1 MAVENKTTIILP
13 DGRAV
18 EVLKPVIVSAS
29 RSTDIPAFYP
39 DWFFKRLEIGYSVW
53 TNPFNG
59 IRSYISYEDTRFIV
73 FWSKNPRPLLSYLD
87 RLDERGIGCYIQ
99 YTVNDYEKEGYEPYV
114 PPLFERIDTFK
125 RLAERL
131 GPDRVIWRNDPL
143 MLTDMIGIDELL
155 ERMQRIGDALQGYTG
170 KLVFS
175 FADLSCYARVV
186 KNLNNSRVRYIEWEP
201 DLMKETAREISKLNS
216 RWGYSLATCAEQI
229 ELDCYGIRHNH
240 CIDEELIVRLA
251 YMDDKLMHH
260 LGVQFGHAQETLWGF
275 ESPPAGSIDLG
286 NGCYAVLTGKN
297 RDRGQRRCCGC
308 IRSKDIGQYNTC
320 RHLCVYCY
328 ANAGKRTVLANH
340 EAHLRSKDAES
351 ITGGRS

>member
-1 MAVENKTTIILP
+1 MFLRCLNE
-13 DGRAV
+13 
-18 EVLKPVIVSAS
+18 
-29 RSTDIPAFYP
+29 F
-39 DWFFKRLEIGYSVW
+39 
-53 TNPFNG
+53 
-59 IRSYISYEDTRFIV
+59 
-73 FWSKNPRPLLSYLD
+73 
-87 RLDERGIGCYIQ
+87 
-99 YTVNDYEKEGYEPYV
+99 
-114 PPLFERIDTFK
+114 
-125 RLAERL
+125 
-131 GPDRVIWRNDPL
+131 
-143 MLTDMIGIDELL
+143 GIDELL

-251 YMDDKLMHH
+251 YMDDKLMQH
-260 LGVQFGHAQETLWGF
+260 LGVQIGHAQETLWGF

-297 RDRGQRRCCGC
+297 RDRDICASTVMPTREKGRYLQITRRICAVKM
-308 IRSKDIGQYNTC
+308 R
-320 RHLCVYCY
+320 RV
-328 ANAGKRTVLANH
+328 
-340 EAHLRSKDAES
+340 
-351 ITGGRS
+351 

>member
-1 MAVENKTTIILP
+1 MFL
-13 DGRAV
+13 
-18 EVLKPVIVSAS
+18 
-29 RSTDIPAFYP
+29 
-39 DWFFKRLEIGYSVW
+39 
-53 TNPFNG
+53 
-59 IRSYISYEDTRFIV
+59 
-73 FWSKNPRPLLSYLD
+73 
-87 RLDERGIGCYIQ
+87 
-99 YTVNDYEKEGYEPYV
+99 
-114 PPLFERIDTFK
+114 
-125 RLAERL
+125 
-131 GPDRVIWRNDPL
+131 PDRVIWRNDPL

-251 YMDDKLMHH
+251 YMDDKLMQH
-260 LGVQFGHAQETLWGF
+260 LGVQIGHAQETLWGF